1 MSVQESLE
9 RKFGKHG
16 GTMPVTHTSEFQGSV
31 YIPSTE
37 KDIVHSALAYT
48 MKCFARHIMEIA
60 MKCNLCTL
68 NQKTVF
74 CINVW
79 RKFPR
84 RTLHR
89 CIVTLFLQF
98 LFSCAFCKNSNQFRH
113 KHQNLCFVMY
123 WISHSSQRVHLNQ
136 FLKRKRFRLLC
147 HIYLY

>member
-1 MSVQESLE
+1 MELEKKIFDELDGVISNPDGIDPKRPESLE

-74 CINVW
+74 CINII
-79 RKFPR
+79 FPG
-84 RTLHR
+84 
-89 CIVTLFLQF
+89 VTEVLAGDISKILLECGNQAQF
-98 LFSCAFCKNSNQFRH
+98 SAEVCQIKALPLYFQELLSINQP
-113 KHQNLCFVMY
+113 L
-123 WISHSSQRVHLNQ
+123 
-136 FLKRKRFRLLC
+136 
-147 HIYLY
+147 